1 MEANKI
7 KVVLELLQGLIKSKA
22 IIVDTECRFL
32 DVQSVRVGEDSD
44 GTPKKFILE
53 V

>member
-1 MEANKI
+1 MDTRTKI
-7 KVVLELLQGLIKSKA
+7 VLELLRELIKSKA

-32 DVQSVRVGEDSD
+32 DVQSVRIGRDSD
-44 GTPKKFILE
+44 GVSKKFILE